1 MVLGKI
7 SCLIPFSNFC
17 AAVILAGFFKI
28 VECHKEISKHTGK
41 SFSEAFILAST
52 NSQYDKDCSW
62 NYDENYNRMFLAL
75 LTVTN
80 FSPLRLLTLSFV
92 VTVLSQFIAQCMS
105 VHVALSQG
113 PYSLA
118 LRPLALVLGGLC
130 KLVHLHDIHTYI
142 HTKTHSPTNYSICH
156 TVPPTMG

>member
-1 MVLGKI
+1 MY
-7 SCLIPFSNFC
+7 
-17 AAVILAGFFKI
+17 
-28 VECHKEISKHTGK
+28 
-41 SFSEAFILAST
+41 FI
-52 NSQYDKDCSW
+52 
-62 NYDENYNRMFLAL
+62 M
-75 LTVTN
+75 TN
-80 FSPLRLLTLSFV
+80 FSPLRLLSLSFA

-118 LRPLALVLGGLC
+118 LQPLALVVSGLC
-130 KLVHLHDIHTYI
+130 KLVHLHDI